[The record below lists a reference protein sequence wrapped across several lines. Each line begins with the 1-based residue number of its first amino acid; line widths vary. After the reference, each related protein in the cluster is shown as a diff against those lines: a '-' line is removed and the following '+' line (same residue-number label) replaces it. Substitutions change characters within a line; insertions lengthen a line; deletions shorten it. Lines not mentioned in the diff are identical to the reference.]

1 VTVGAFVRQAVV
13 MTAEDYGQFP
23 LRSHLGFDIDQ
34 SVPGEAVAVL
44 GIAEHHLNPNG
55 VVHGAVLFAL
65 VDTAMGAATMSTL
78 DEGLACASI
87 EAQIRF
93 LAPVASGRLEA
104 RTRVIRAGRRVVQLE
119 CRVHLDE
126 ADDPVAVAS
135 GSFAVISMPA
145 PG

>member
-1 VTVGAFVRQAVV
+1 MRKDLV
-13 MTAEDYGQFP
+13 MADEDYGQFP
-23 LRSHLGFDIDQ
+23 LRSHLGFDIEQ

-44 GIAEHHLNPNG
+44 DVADHHLNPNG

-78 DEGLACASI
+78 DEGRACASI

-93 LAPVASGRLEA
+93 LSPVFSGRLEA
-104 RTRVIRAGRRVVQLE
+104 RTRVIRRGRRVVHLE
-119 CRVHLDE
+119 SRVHVDD
-126 ADDPVAVAS
+126 ADDPAAVAT

-145 PG
+145 TG